1 MQKLF
6 LNSKWERNT
15 FVWHPTR
22 WNLIYL
28 RDPSF
33 IKSFCFEPNSLF
45 RLHINSYNSNNNRSN
60 NNNWNW
66 NFIRRNIIV
75 KRIWRFCLIM
85 SSDIWQSD
93 SINFQYFQNSQLWS
107 TDVLYNLFHKLSE
120 PGVQI
125 FCYESN
131 LRNIQNFRHFWSK
144 WRTFSATYEWFEFL
158 KCLLTFE

>member
-6 LNSKWERNT
+6 LNTKWERNT

-22 WNLIYL
+22 WNLIFL

-45 RLHINSYNSNNNRSN
+45 CLHINNYNSNNNRSN
-60 NNNWNW
+60 NNNWNF
-66 NFIRRNIIV
+66 NRRNIIV
-75 KRIWRFCLIM
+75 KRIWWFCLIM

-107 TDVLYNLFHKLSE
+107 TDVLYNLFHKLSVTL
-120 PGVQI
+120 VQI
-125 FCYESN
+125 FCEEYR
-131 LRNIQNFRHFWSK
+131 LRNIQYLGQFLSK
-144 WRTFSATYEWFEFL
+144 WKTFSTTYEWFEFL